1 MSKKTLA
8 IVLTRQMKLLIDS
21 GSKDVDDM
29 VILDYQKIK
38 LEGIDLENKE

>member
-1 MSKKTLA
+1 MSKKMLA

-21 GSKDVDDM
+21 GSEDVDDM

-38 LEGIDLENKE
+38 LEDIDLEDKE

>member
-1 MSKKTLA
+1 MLA

-21 GSKDVDDM
+21 GSEDVDDM

-38 LEGIDLENKE
+38 LEDIDLEDKE